1 MNILTIAA
9 TTLLLAAMLV
19 GHGGGADGH
28 PLPPAELFTNQDV
41 LLVSL
46 QGRTP
51 VSPTPTPYSE
61 ASSIQ
66 IAKEAPCTR

>member
-51 VSPTPTPYSE
+51 SPTSE
-61 ASSIQ
+61 PITETSSIQ
-66 IAKEAPCTR
+66 VTQ